1 MDATTG
7 YVSMEIVF
15 LLIKGDPCQ
24 CIFCL
29 DEICDNGHVCCCPA
43 FDGVTILERLKNL
56 VYGHCVPKIN
66 RKPET
71 NLYNNRVHC
80 DESDSSL

>member
-7 YVSMEIVF
+7 YVSLEF
-15 LLIKGDPCQ
+15 FSFNQGKLPCQ

-29 DEICDNGHVCCCPA
+29 DEIYDKGHVCCCPA
-43 FDGVTILERLKNL
+43 IHGVIIPKRLKNL

-66 RKPET
+66 REPET
-71 NLYNNRVHC
+71 KLYNNRKHC
-80 DESDSSL
+80 DESNSSL